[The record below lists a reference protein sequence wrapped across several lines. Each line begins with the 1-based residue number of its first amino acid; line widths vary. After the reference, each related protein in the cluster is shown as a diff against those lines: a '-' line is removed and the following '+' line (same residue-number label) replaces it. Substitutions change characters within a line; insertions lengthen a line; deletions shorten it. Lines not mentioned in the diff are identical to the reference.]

1 MMSQGLLETLLNV
14 MLQLAK
20 KIIFFFNKKYLMQY
34 TAAKTEAK
42 RRQVPSC
49 SYFKKIY
56 SFVDTHFQI
65 GEMFF

>member
-1 MMSQGLLETLLNV
+1 
-14 MLQLAK
+14 
-20 KIIFFFNKKYLMQY
+20 MQY

-65 GEMFF
+65 GEMFFWIPEGGLVKSPAANYVTLQVKQRVL